1 MKRDFVKEL
10 EVWKNEVTRKPLLL
24 RGARQVGKSW
34 LVQAFASSFS
44 NFVEINFEKDKSAR
58 SLFAGD
64 VHIPQL
70 LERLSLYAG
79 GKIIPGQTLLF
90 LDEIQE
96 CEEALTALR
105 YFKEDCPE
113 LHVIA
118 AGSLVEFALAKLGL
132 PVGRI
137 QFLHLYPLSF
147 GEYLSAIGREEL
159 RHYLLGREVPRA
171 IHLQLLDLLKTYLWL
186 GGMPAV
192 VQAWLDHKDVQ
203 LCQRLQDEILQAYR
217 QDFLKYAKRNQV
229 DHVAQVFE
237 AIPVQLGRKFVYSH
251 VNPHIRAQALGQALR
266 LLEMAGIALPVY
278 HTSAQGLPLGATK
291 NEKHFKMFFF
301 DVGLA
306 QRLLGLD
313 MRAWVLHELTIAN
326 VGVIAEQ
333 FVAQELTSYASP
345 RLKAELFYWHRESP
359 ASNAEVDFVTVKD
372 REIIPVEVKS
382 KIKGG
387 LKSLK
392 MFLESHPASSYG
404 VKISEYPF
412 ASHGEL
418 HEVPLYGVEAWVR
431 ELIAEPV

>member
-1 MKRDFVKEL
+1 MKRDFIQQL
-10 EVWKNEVTRKPLLL
+10 EDWKIATERKPLLL

-34 LVQAFASSFS
+34 LVRTFARSFASA
-44 NFVEINFEKDKSAR
+44 VEINFEKDKSAK

-64 VHIPQL
+64 IHIPQL

-79 GKIIPGQTLLF
+79 KKIVPGHTLVF

-96 CEEALTALR
+96 CEDALTALR

-137 QFLHLYPLSF
+137 QFLYLYPLSF
-147 GEYLSAIGREEL
+147 GEYLTAIGREDL
-159 RHYLLGREVPRA
+159 RAHLLAMQVPDA
-171 IHLQLLDLLKTYLWL
+171 IHGQLLDHVKTYLWL

-192 VQAWLDHKDVQ
+192 VQAWLHHKDAQ

-237 AIPVQLGRKFVYSH
+237 AIPAQLGKKFTYARI
-251 VNPHIRAQALGQALR
+251 NPHIRAQALRQAF
-266 LLEMAGIALPVY
+266 LLLGMAGIALPAY
-278 HTSAQGLPLGATK
+278 QTSAQGLPLGATK
-291 NEKHFKMFFF
+291 NEKRFKALFF

-313 MRAWVLHELTIAN
+313 MKAWVTQALTTINIGA
-326 VGVIAEQ
+326 IAEQ
-333 FVAQELTSYASP
+333 FVAQELVAYAQPSMQAA
-345 RLKAELFYWHRESP
+345 LYYWHRESP
-359 ASNAEVDFVTVKD
+359 ASNAEVDFVVVKNRD
-372 REIIPVEVKS
+372 IVPVEVKS
-382 KIKGG
+382 GTRGG
-387 LKSLK
+387 LKS
-392 MFLESHPASSYG
+392 MHIFLDSHPASRYG
-404 VKISEYPF
+404 VKISEHPF
-412 ASHGEL
+412 AMHGNVR
-418 HEVPLYGVEAWVR
+418 EVPLYGIEAW
-431 ELIAEPV
+431 LKA